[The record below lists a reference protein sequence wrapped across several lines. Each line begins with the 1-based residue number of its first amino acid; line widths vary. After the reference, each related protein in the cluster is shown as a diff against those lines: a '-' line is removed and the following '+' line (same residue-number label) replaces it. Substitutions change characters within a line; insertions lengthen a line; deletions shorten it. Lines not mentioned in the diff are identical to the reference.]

1 MKMQSSESKLNFPK
15 DSPHLVFYDDRC
27 SLCTAE
33 INHYQKLETC
43 HPIQWIGIHKN
54 RDIVQQHSFTQ
65 KQLLERLH
73 VVQGNGETH
82 IGASAFITIWLS
94 IKRYRVVGLMVKKL
108 RLTPILNY
116 FYEPFAKRR
125 YQKRICKI

>member
-1 MKMQSSESKLNFPK
+1 MQPSESKYAK

-33 INHYQKLETC
+33 INHYQKLKTC
-43 HPIQWIGIHKN
+43 HPIEWVGIHKN
-54 RDIVQQHSFTQ
+54 QDIVQQHDFTQ

-73 VVQGNGETH
+73 VVQGNGETR

-94 IKRYRVVGLMVKKL
+94 IKRYRVIGLLIQKL
-108 RLTPILNY
+108 KLTPTLNY
-116 FYEPFAKRR
+116 FYERFAKRR

>member
-1 MKMQSSESKLNFPK
+1 MNSIESKRNATN
-15 DSPHLVFYDDRC
+15 DQPHHVFYDDRC

-43 HPIQWIGIHKN
+43 HPLEWVGIHQDQ
-54 RDIVQQHSFTQ
+54 DIVKRYGFTQ

-73 VVQGNGETH
+73 VIRGSGETD
-82 IGASAFITIWLS
+82 IGAYAFVTIWLS
-94 IKRYRVVGLMVKKL
+94 IKRYKVIGLLVQKL
-108 RLTPILNY
+108 RFTRVLNI
-116 FYEPFAKRR
+116 FYEYFAKRR